1 MATTTAAPPA
11 SRFRLPEAVSVLAI
25 RDFRVFWFGQ
35 AVSMTGTWMQFVA
48 QGLLVLKL
56 WDSAFALGAL
66 NFANAVPSL
75 CVMLFGGVLADR
87 ADKRLILLVTQSVML
102 LLAAAIG
109 LLVLM
114 DTVQYWM
121 LLVATMALG
130 IAFGYDM
137 PAFQA
142 LMPELVP
149 PEKISQVV
157 GLNSSTFHGTRMI
170 GPAVAGA
177 LIARVR
183 PGDGVLRE
191 CGQLRR
197 RHPGADDDPLPP
209 GAAPRRLGQFSAID
223 GLLEGLRHASQRRNL
238 RALLLLT
245 ALNCVFLFPVAAILT
260 PFYVRNVL
268 HAGPGVL
275 GLMFTAGGF
284 GSMMGAMVLIWWSD
298 RLARRTHL
306 VRRDRRAGGLAI
318 QALTREPAIAIVVQ
332 AFVSFAFSSQ
342 LGIIQTM
349 IQESTPREYRGRVMS
364 LHGMAFNGTVPLAAI
379 AISAAAVVFGLPGV
393 MLALAATF
401 LVFGVGALRF
411 AGGGIGRV
419 VRDSWAEYHLVS
431 AEDMAI
437 AIEADAAG

>member
-1 MATTTAAPPA
+1 
-11 SRFRLPEAVSVLAI
+11 VSVLAV

-48 QGLLVLKL
+48 QGLLVLQL

-66 NFANAVPSL
+66 NFANAIPSL

-87 ADKRLILLVTQSVML
+87 GDKRLILLATQSVML
-102 LLAAAIG
+102 LLAAVIG
-109 LLVLM
+109 LLVMM
-114 DTVQYWM
+114 DAVEYWM
-121 LLVATMALG
+121 LLVATVALG

-157 GLNSSTFHGTRMI
+157 GLNSSTFHGTRMV
-170 GPAVAGA
+170 GPAIAGA
-177 LIARVR
+177 LIGVFGLATAYFLNAASFVAVILALMMIRYRPAARR
-183 PGDGVLRE
+183 AGP
-191 CGQLRR
+191 
-197 RHPGADDDPLPP
+197 AT
-209 GAAPRRLGQFSAID
+209 SAIE
-223 GLLEGLRHASQRRNL
+223 GLREGLRHASRRRNL

-245 ALNCVFLFPVAAILT
+245 ALNCVFVFPVAAILT
-260 PFYVRNVL
+260 PFYARNVL

-284 GSMMGAMVLIWWSD
+284 GSMMGALALIWWSE
-298 RLARRTHL
+298 RWRVERIWFAVIVAPVGL
-306 VRRDRRAGGLAI
+306 VI
-318 QALTREPAIAIVVQ
+318 QAVTREPAVAIVVQ

-364 LHGMAFNGTVPLAAI
+364 LHGMAFNGTVPLAAV
-379 AISAAAVVFGLPGV
+379 AISAAAVIFGLPGV
-393 MLALAATF
+393 MLGLAATF
-401 LVFGVGALRF
+401 FVTAAGALRF

-419 VRDSWAEYHLVS
+419 VTDSWAEYHLV
-431 AEDMAI
+431 AGEDMRTAVVE
-437 AIEADAAG
+437 AAEADAAG